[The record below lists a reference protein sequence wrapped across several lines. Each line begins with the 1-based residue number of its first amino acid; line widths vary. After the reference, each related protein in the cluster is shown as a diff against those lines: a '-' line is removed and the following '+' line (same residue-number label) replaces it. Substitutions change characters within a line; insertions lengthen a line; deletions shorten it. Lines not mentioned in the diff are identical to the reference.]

1 LQYTNI
7 LKEKKDGDNM
17 IKNQK
22 IIFLYALILTV
33 IVFNFGIFMGYMLET
48 SRINKI
54 NAIYLNDELSLLDQ
68 IIQKSSI
75 DKINASCEALIKE
88 NIKFA
93 DRIYEEALTIE
104 RYENA
109 NRINNEIIFQHKR
122 IDLLRTFFLMNSL
135 EIKDRCNS
143 NYNIIVYFYQY
154 NNPDIQK
161 SSKQRFFSEALMN
174 IKQKYGSNLMLIPL
188 SGDNDIPSINL
199 IRDSYNI
206 TQLPSIL
213 INGKT
218 VLTDIKSIEEIE
230 KYLN

>member
-1 LQYTNI
+1 
-7 LKEKKDGDNM
+7 M

-33 IVFNFGIFMGYMLET
+33 IVFNLGIFMGYMLET

-54 NAIYLNDELSLLDQ
+54 NTIYLNDELSLLDQ

-75 DKINASCEALIKE
+75 DRINASCEGLIKE

-93 DRIYEEALTIE
+93 DRIYEEGLTIE

-122 IDLLRTFFLMNSL
+122 IDLLRTFFFMNSL
-135 EIKDRCNS
+135 EIKDKCNS

-161 SSKQRFFSEALMN
+161 SSKQRFFSDVLMN
-174 IKQKYGSNLMLIPL
+174 LKQKYGSNIMLIPL

-199 IRDSYNI
+199 IMDNYNI
-206 TQLPSIL
+206 TYLPSIL
-213 INGKT
+213 INEKT
-218 VLTDIKSIEEIE
+218 VLTDIKSIDEIE